1 MYMYS
6 EFDHEMLLRMISYT
20 LDDSDVVLSIVVNVA
35 MLEVY
40 LLQQCSVL
48 NLRTEVETQGFQIT
62 LQ

>member
-48 NLRTEVETQGFQIT
+48 NLRTEVETHGFQIT